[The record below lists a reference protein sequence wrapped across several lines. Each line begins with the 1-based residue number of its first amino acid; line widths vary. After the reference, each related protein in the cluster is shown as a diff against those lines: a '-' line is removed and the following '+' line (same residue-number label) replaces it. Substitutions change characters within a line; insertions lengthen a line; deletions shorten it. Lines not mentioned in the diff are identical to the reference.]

1 MRFSLFVQ
9 LVANRAEKSF
19 TRVGVFVQKGKRRP
33 PPLPSPSSAVLP
45 DAIRGAR
52 RREVRKRR
60 PIKPS
65 VAVKNNGNYSRFLR
79 TRRAQSTSDFRL
91 MDSLRVEE
99 SEDIYHP
106 QKSLR
111 NKRNPKRANVVY
123 CERGSERE
131 NGNYSAPATR
141 RAFVRLINV
150 IHFVAQ
156 HSSQACWRVNYTG
169 VGEQLT
175 SSENSGF
182 PERVSFFFWER
193 VFETIA
199 FEIEERTAGKNS
211 RLHRKWTKMSRRFVY
226 EINVCILIHTYKRE
240 FKLKK
245 IDEDYWLNAW
255 K

>member
-1 MRFSLFVQ
+1 MY
-9 LVANRAEKSF
+9 
-19 TRVGVFVQKGKRRP
+19 KRGNAAP
-33 PPLPSPSSAVLP
+33 HLPSPSSAVLP

-123 CERGSERE
+123 CDRGSERE

-141 RAFVRLINV
+141 RAFVRLIIV

-182 PERVSFFFWER
+182 PERVSFFFGNGCSKRLLLKSKNGRLER
-193 VFETIA
+193 IPVFTEN
-199 FEIEERTAGKNS
+199 ERKYLVN
-211 RLHRKWTKMSRRFVY
+211 LFMK
-226 EINVCILIHTYKRE
+226 
-240 FKLKK
+240 
-245 IDEDYWLNAW
+245 
-255 K
+255 